1 MPESKQKTKM
11 NQFPNLQNLPSVK
24 GQKNN
29 QVILWSRSELK
40 CQSRNWKRQ
49 WTSFSTC
56 KICHELKVPKFK
68 WRTQSVIRANLAEP
82 RGNLTLVTPTSK
94 CICARILGTC
104 LPADT
109 DRVSGISYQG
119 STSEAGAEWQA
130 CAKAWRPEVSEAEPQ
145 TLPTA
150 MPAGSLISVKGQVDP
165 PWTTPFRT
173 L

>member
-1 MPESKQKTKM
+1 MTNTVSDK
-11 NQFPNLQNLPSVK
+11 
-24 GQKNN
+24 
-29 QVILWSRSELK
+29 
-40 CQSRNWKRQ
+40 
-49 WTSFSTC
+49 
-56 KICHELKVPKFK
+56 
-68 WRTQSVIRANLAEP
+68 ANLAEP

-165 PWTTPFRT
+165 PWTTSFVSFSSKKSCRLQNWRVCAGHTYESEYWETGKTKSSACGRETP
-173 L
+173 